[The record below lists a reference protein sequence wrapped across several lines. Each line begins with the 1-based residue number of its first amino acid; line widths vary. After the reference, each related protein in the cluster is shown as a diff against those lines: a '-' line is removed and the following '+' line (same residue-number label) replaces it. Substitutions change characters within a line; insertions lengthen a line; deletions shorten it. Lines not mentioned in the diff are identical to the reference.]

1 MENNKVVQTSSPIFK
16 SNSVKRSN
24 TKKLK
29 SIRNYKISNNDF
41 QNIKVNNKTK
51 EKEGNDVINLQSG
64 AIIGKLYKKTNDT
77 EWAAQNRAVKE
88 KNQSNFEVNQIIK
101 RYNFHKGKLKYGYS
115 NDYIN
120 LLTELLCSKKSEYS
134 KQRLQLSKYRINLS
148 KKHKKGYGNYL
159 NFINNNLNNSENI
172 KEYPNRKKEFSII
185 SSPKQNIQLKSNELY
200 ENIYLNT
207 LSNIN
212 ENNNEEIKNKPL
224 SLIKNKSNYYKKIEN
239 YKRNNIDSG
248 YRDFKINNNLTF
260 FKFLKSQN
268 NNLDLDSQ
276 KYKNE
281 NDSNKMNLKIFNHK
295 NKNNPKNKNMNKK
308 IEINAINNSFDKSNS
323 LNKNLNSFSINKNS
337 QKNSP
342 KKASKTIYKN
352 ERDIYF
358 EKENEEDEFLVS
370 GNKDQYENYLKNK
383 FDFYEDMEDKQT
395 QYIYEIKKRN
405 ITLFNYNKNIEMK
418 NNHKSVINYLNK
430 ISRVKTSKN
439 LVTSKPYKIHDIFK
453 EKYTKSELRNM
464 RLNFRSKKILKT
476 LKIKFQ

>member
-1 MENNKVVQTSSPIFK
+1 M
-16 SNSVKRSN
+16 
-24 TKKLK
+24 
-29 SIRNYKISNNDF
+29 
-41 QNIKVNNKTK
+41 
-51 EKEGNDVINLQSG
+51 
-64 AIIGKLYKKTNDT
+64 
-77 EWAAQNRAVKE
+77 
-88 KNQSNFEVNQIIK
+88 
-101 RYNFHKGKLKYGYS
+101 
-115 NDYIN
+115 
-120 LLTELLCSKKSEYS
+120 
-134 KQRLQLSKYRINLS
+134 
-148 KKHKKGYGNYL
+148 
-159 NFINNNLNNSENI
+159 
-172 KEYPNRKKEFSII
+172 
-185 SSPKQNIQLKSNELY
+185 
-200 ENIYLNT
+200 
-207 LSNIN
+207 
-212 ENNNEEIKNKPL
+212 

-276 KYKNE
+276 KY
-281 NDSNKMNLKIFNHK
+281 
-295 NKNNPKNKNMNKK
+295 KNKNMNKK

-464 RLNFRSKKILKT
+464 RLN
-476 LKIKFQ
+476 